1 MGWMGWMGRW
11 DDGMDGTMSV
21 CVCVCVRTCVCV
33 GVCVPE
39 CVHVHVH
46 AHVHVY
52 LCACVFMFPKRRV
65 DTQRRRLPIPHIG
78 GGRYP
83 HSAAA
88 DTPHRR
94 RPIPELSLTTDAQ
107 PSISHFRRSLTDGL
121 SQKSNSFCHATAG
134 DPFHRNFLSY
144 TDRPGKGYTRQSLF
158 LASV

>member
-11 DDGMDGTMSV
+11 DDGMDGTMSA
-21 CVCVCVRTCVCV
+21 CVCVCVRVCVWVCVCPS
-33 GVCVPE
+33 VCM
-39 CVHVHVH
+39 CMCMRMCMCTHVHV
-46 AHVHVY
+46 
-52 LCACVFMFPKRRV
+52 FSFFSKRRV